1 MSKHLVAYINAILIS
16 NLAESKEKA
25 LNHAKCM
32 VYLLECLG
40 FVVNK
45 EKSVHIPSQT
55 IEFLGLMINIT
66 NMEFQL
72 LLHKIKI
79 IQAESRIDNTT
90 AVAYTNQFLGRYNLL
105 GSCRPDKESLDVVP
119 GKEYPHHSATPPIVT

>member
-1 MSKHLVAYINAILIS
+1 
-16 NLAESKEKA
+16 
-25 LNHAKCM
+25 M

-40 FVVNK
+40 FAVNK

-66 NMEFQL
+66 NMEFRL

-79 IQAESRIDNTT
+79 IQAESWIDNTT
-90 AVAYTNQFLGRYNLL
+90 AVAYINQFLGRYNPL
-105 GSCRPDKESLDVVP
+105 GYCQPDKEPLDVVP
-119 GKEYPHHSATPPIVT
+119 GNEYPHHSATPPIVT